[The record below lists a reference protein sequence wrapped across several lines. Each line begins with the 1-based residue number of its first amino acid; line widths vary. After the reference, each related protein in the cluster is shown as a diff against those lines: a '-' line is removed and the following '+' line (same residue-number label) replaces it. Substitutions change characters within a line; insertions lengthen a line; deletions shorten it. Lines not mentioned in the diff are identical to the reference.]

1 MQVSRPVEDE
11 VVAAPG
17 SIDNRDDRGRSGQA
31 TAQEGRTDGV
41 DEIVPVGSKA
51 IESVFP
57 RDEVEIDI
65 GVVITIAP
73 RQAAGQEQRRDS
85 IVAPQDRDQTLEKR
99 SVCGG

>member
-1 MQVSRPVEDE
+1 
-11 VVAAPG
+11 
-17 SIDNRDDRGRSGQA
+17 
-31 TAQEGRTDGV
+31 
-41 DEIVPVGSKA
+41 
-51 IESVFP
+51 
-57 RDEVEIDI
+57 VEIDI